1 MLGLPLNPA
10 AVFKLLR
17 ELRGGEGA
25 AGPVAVTGAPALAA
39 ALRRELEQ
47 GAQPG
52 AVREGF
58 GRDASAL
65 VHVLAQAPGNEDRRI
80 LREAEK
86 ARVPIAAVVAGPQL
100 DPRVPYVLATDVVV
114 VDQGSPF
121 PVDEIARVLARR
133 LGPAGT
139 AVAARVPTMREA
151 VCAELIA
158 RASRRNGVLGAAIFI
173 PGADFPVLTM
183 NQLRLV
189 LRIGAAHGVAVDNE
203 RLPEILATIGSGLA
217 FRTAARQA
225 LGFVPLAGW
234 AVKGGVAYAGTKA
247 LGEAAVRYFAA
258 RAGSAGGSPVT

>member
-1 MLGLPLNPA
+1 VRLPLRPG
-10 AVFKLLR
+10 AVFGLLR
-17 ELRGGEGA
+17 DLRSDAGEQ
-25 AGPVAVTGAPALAA
+25 GPLCITGAPALAA

-47 GAQPG
+47 GAAPG

-58 GRDASAL
+58 VRDAAAL
-65 VHVLAQAPGNEDRRI
+65 VHVLAAPPGDEDRRV

-86 ARVPIAAVVAGPQL
+86 ARIPTVAVLGGPEL
-100 DPRVPYVLATDVVV
+100 DRRVPYVLATDVVV
-114 VDQGSPF
+114 AQPGEGF
-121 PVDEIARVLARR
+121 PLDELAEVLARR
-133 LGPAGT
+133 LGERGT
-139 AVAARVPTMREA
+139 GVAARVPAVRAA

-203 RLPEILATIGSGLA
+203 RVPEIMGVIGSGLA
-217 FRTAARQA
+217 FRAAARQA

-234 AVKGGVAYAGTKA
+234 AVKGGVAYGGTRA
-247 LGEAAVRYFAA
+247 LGEAAVKYFAL
-258 RAGSAGGSPVT
+258 RAGG